1 MGLFIYGLGMMS
13 INLFVI
19 VIGAIVTYV
28 ACLYLYANK
37 YLMNVIEKM
46 HTSHAIKT
54 LCEITFHKMKVRIEE
69 FTKVAI
75 MLTGAFA

>member
-1 MGLFIYGLGMMS
+1 MPMQAVPMIS
-13 INLFVI
+13 QEPQRPVSRDSD
-19 VIGAIVTYV
+19 V
-28 ACLYLYANK
+28 ACLYLYTNK

-75 MLTGAFA
+75 MLIGAFA